1 MNSFSRKMLIKY
13 VRLRSLKLLFASSVL
28 IFMVVCYIAFDLD
41 EQIKY
46 GKEDVGTNLR
56 TTYENQ
62 LRDYE
67 NRIIPNLGENGD
79 PAYLVGI
86 DAKEGEKALKKIA
99 LNSILSD
106 RIPLD
111 RKLRDPRNK
120 KCRLFKYNPKLQA
133 SVIVIFYNELLSVI
147 LRTVWSILLQTPKHL
162 LKEIILV
169 DDGSTESSLH
179 GLLSHYLTT
188 RLSDHPVKLV
198 RMQKRVGLIRAR
210 LEGARKAV
218 GDVLIFLDAHC
229 ETTVGWAEPLLQR
242 IEEERTAVL
251 VPLIDVI
258 EADTFAYSTDG
269 ESSFQVGGFS
279 WSGHF
284 TWIDVQPSEVEAKK
298 AVRPVR
304 SPTMAG
310 GLFAI
315 DRKYFWEIGSYDEQ
329 MDGWG
334 GENLEMSFRIWQCG
348 GRLETIPCSRVGHVF
363 RAFHPYS
370 FPENKDTHGINTA
383 RMAHVWMDSYKRFFF
398 MHQPSLENN
407 PIVGDLTHRKQ
418 LRQKLR
424 CKDFKWYLDNVYP
437 EKFVPDENVQA
448 YGQARTPFEMCL
460 DDLQLPDDKA
470 GPLGLYQC
478 HPRLEISQFFSVSSR
493 GELRKENVCAEVFN
507 DRLVD
512 KFDDND
518 EQSRCVAPGAL

>member
-1 MNSFSRKMLIKY
+1 
-13 VRLRSLKLLFASSVL
+13 
-28 IFMVVCYIAFDLD
+28 MVVCFISFDLED
-41 EQIKY
+41 QIKY
-46 GKEDVGTNLR
+46 SKQNASTNLR
-56 TTYENQ
+56 ITYEMQ
-62 LRDYE
+62 LKDYE
-67 NRIIPNLGENGD
+67 NRIIAHLGENGD
-79 PAYLVGI
+79 PAYLDGT

-99 LNSILSD
+99 LNSVLSD
-106 RIPLD
+106 RIPLN

-120 KCRLFKYNPKLQA
+120 KCRLFTYNPKLQA

-169 DDGSTESSLH
+169 DDGSTE
-179 GLLSHYLTT
+179 GHYLTT
-188 RLSDHPVKLV
+188 RLSDQPVKLV
-198 RMQKRVGLIRAR
+198 RMPKRVGLIRAR

-242 IEEERTAVL
+242 IEEDRTAVL

-258 EADTFAYSTDG
+258 EADTFAYSS

-298 AVRPVR
+298 AVKPVR

-370 FPENKDTHGINTA
+370 FPDNKDTHGINTA
-383 RMAHVWMDSYKRFFF
+383 RMAQVWMDSYKRFFF

-424 CKDFKWYLDNVYP
+424 CKNFKWL
-437 EKFVPDENVQA
+437 
-448 YGQARTPFEMCL
+448 
-460 DDLQLPDDKA
+460 
-470 GPLGLYQC
+470 
-478 HPRLEISQFFSVSSR
+478 VS
-493 GELRKENVCAEVFN
+493 
-507 DRLVD
+507 
-512 KFDDND
+512 
-518 EQSRCVAPGAL
+518 

>member
-1 MNSFSRKMLIKY
+1 MNSFSRKMLIKC
-13 VRLRSLKLLFASSVL
+13 VRLRRLYTKLLFASSIL
-28 IFMVVCYIAFDLD
+28 IFMVVCFISFDLED
-41 EQIKY
+41 QIKY
-46 GKEDVGTNLR
+46 SKQNASTNLR
-56 TTYENQ
+56 ITYEMQ
-62 LRDYE
+62 LKDYE
-67 NRIIPNLGENGD
+67 NRIIAHLGENGD
-79 PAYLVGI
+79 PAYLDGT

-99 LNSILSD
+99 LNSVLSD
-106 RIPLD
+106 RIPLN

-120 KCRLFKYNPKLQA
+120 KCRLFTYNPKLQA

-169 DDGSTESSLH
+169 DDGSTEGSLH

-188 RLSDHPVKLV
+188 RLSDQPVKLV
-198 RMQKRVGLIRAR
+198 RMPKRVGLIRAR

-242 IEEERTAVL
+242 IEEDRTAVL

-298 AVRPVR
+298 AVKPVR

-363 RAFHPYS
+363 R
-370 FPENKDTHGINTA
+370 
-383 RMAHVWMDSYKRFFF
+383 
-398 MHQPSLENN
+398 
-407 PIVGDLTHRKQ
+407 
-418 LRQKLR
+418 
-424 CKDFKWYLDNVYP
+424 YLDNVYP
-437 EKFVPDENVQA
+437 EKFVPDENVLA
-448 YGQARTPFEMCL
+448 YGQARTPFDMCL

-478 HPRLEISQFFSVSSR
+478 HPRLEISQFFSISSR

-507 DRLVD
+507 DRDVQLTECHGHRREQYWVLYKNGTIYHPSSEKCLSNENVSMGHGLKVD
-512 KFDDND
+512 RCRETVYQRWKFDHLN
-518 EQSRCVAPGAL
+518 STAVLV

>member
-1 MNSFSRKMLIKY
+1 
-13 VRLRSLKLLFASSVL
+13 
-28 IFMVVCYIAFDLD
+28 MVVCFISFDLED
-41 EQIKY
+41 QIKY
-46 GKEDVGTNLR
+46 SKQNASTNLR
-56 TTYENQ
+56 ITYEMQ
-62 LRDYE
+62 LKDYE
-67 NRIIPNLGENGD
+67 NRIIAHLGENGD
-79 PAYLVGI
+79 PAYLDGT

-99 LNSILSD
+99 LNSVLSD
-106 RIPLD
+106 RIPLN

-120 KCRLFKYNPKLQA
+120 NCRCRLFTYNPKLQA

-169 DDGSTESSLH
+169 DDGSTEGSLH

-188 RLSDHPVKLV
+188 RLSDQPVKLV
-198 RMQKRVGLIRAR
+198 RMPKRVGLIRAR

-242 IEEERTAVL
+242 IEEDRTAVL

-269 ESSFQVGGFS
+269 NTNLLFEDDYLHH
-279 WSGHF
+279 GHR
-284 TWIDVQPSEVEAKK
+284 TQLSERLKYVQPSEVEAKK
-298 AVRPVR
+298 AVKPVR

-370 FPENKDTHGINTA
+370 FPDNKDTHGINTA
-383 RMAHVWMDSYKRFFF
+383 RMAQVWMDSYKRFFF

-424 CKDFKWYLDNVYP
+424 CKNFKWYLDNVYP
-437 EKFVPDENVQA
+437 EKFVPDENVLA
-448 YGQARTPFEMCL
+448 YGQARTPFDMCL

-478 HPRLEISQFFSVSSR
+478 HPRLEISQFFSISSR

-507 DRLVD
+507 DRFVD
-512 KFDDND
+512 KFIYLF
-518 EQSRCVAPGAL
+518 Q